1 MNTVLDSPEQVA
13 KVISKVF
20 TWSFV
25 AVIILSRVSI
35 SSFTRIAPGNTGV
48 ISNVWTGSLRSVP
61 QGMAW
66 RMPWITQVQ
75 SYPTALRT
83 YTMVR
88 RAGEGSAEGDDSI
101 DLPTLEGQHITQ
113 DISVTYN
120 TSEDRAAQVFKSFR
134 GADISEIEA
143 TFIRR
148 TIITVAQNSAGQ
160 MSLTEVISSK
170 RDDLQAAIQK
180 DLSAE
185 LNKMG
190 FALDKVNL
198 GASHLLRPWRLVQQ
212 KMAAQA
218 QAQQAEYELQKQEML
233 AKAVAKAEGEAQSV
247 LVRAKAESEANRML
261 QATLSPILIQN
272 KTIEK
277 WNGILPQVTGGSMP
291 SSTSTTSRAPNK
303 SSDHGGQPHD
313 TLDNPSSAPRRRS
326 EANAYL
332 FK

>member
-20 TWSFV
+20 TGLV
-25 AVIILSRVSI
+25 AVIILASLI
-35 SSFTRIAPGNTGV
+35 SSFTVIAPGNTGV
-48 ISNVWTGSLRSVP
+48 IFNIWTGSLRSVP

-88 RAGEGSAEGDDSI
+88 RTGEGSAIGDDSI

-143 TFIRR
+143 KFIRR

-198 GASHLLRPWRLVQQ
+198 GASHLPQTLEAQMQQ
-212 KMAAQA
+212 KMAAQQ

-233 AKAVAKAEGEAQSV
+233 AKAAVAKAEGEAQSV

-291 SSTSTTSRAPNK
+291 L
-303 SSDHGGQPHD
+303 
-313 TLDNPSSAPRRRS
+313 LDLN
-326 EANAYL
+326 N
-332 FK
+332 FKGAKQE

>member
-1 MNTVLDSPEQVA
+1 MSTVLDTPEQLA
-13 KVISKVF
+13 KITSKVL
-20 TWSFV
+20 TGLAALLVLAS
-25 AVIILSRVSI
+25 LI
-35 SSFTRIAPGNTGV
+35 SSFTVIAPGNTGV
-48 ISNVWTGSLRSVP
+48 IFNIWTGSLRSVP

-88 RAGEGSAEGDDSI
+88 RTGEGSAIGDDSI

-134 GADISEIEA
+134 GSDISEIEA

-170 RDDLQAAIQK
+170 RDELQAAIQK
-180 DLSAE
+180 NLSAE
-185 LNKMG
+185 LTKMG

-198 GASHLLRPWRLVQQ
+198 GASHLPQTLEAQMQQ
-212 KMAAQA
+212 KMAAQQ

-233 AKAVAKAEGEAQSV
+233 AKAAVAKAEGEAQSV

-261 QATLSPILIQN
+261 QATLSAILIQN

-277 WNGILPQVTGGSMP
+277 WNGTLPQVTGGSMP
-291 SSTSTTSRAPNK
+291 LLDLNSFK
-303 SSDHGGQPHD
+303 SAKP
-313 TLDNPSSAPRRRS
+313 
-326 EANAYL
+326 
-332 FK
+332 

>member
-1 MNTVLDSPEQVA
+1 MSTVLDSPEQLA
-13 KVISKVF
+13 KMTSRIF
-20 TWSFV
+20 TGLV
-25 AVIILSRVSI
+25 AVTVLASLI
-35 SSFTRIAPGNTGV
+35 SSFTVIAPGNTGV
-48 ISNVWTGSLRSVP
+48 IFNIWTGSLRSVP

-88 RAGEGSAEGDDSI
+88 RTGEGSAVGDDSI

-134 GADISEIEA
+134 GSDISEIEA

-170 RDDLQAAIQK
+170 RDQLQSAIQK
-180 DLSAE
+180 NLSAE
-185 LNKMG
+185 LTKMG

-198 GASHLLRPWRLVQQ
+198 GASHLPQTLEAQMQQ
-212 KMAAQA
+212 KMAAQQ

-233 AKAVAKAEGEAQSV
+233 AKAAVAKAEGEAQSV

-261 QATLSPILIQN
+261 QATLSSILIQN

-291 SSTSTTSRAPNK
+291 L
-303 SSDHGGQPHD
+303 
-313 TLDNPSSAPRRRS
+313 LDLN
-326 EANAYL
+326 N
-332 FK
+332 FKGAKQ

>member
-1 MNTVLDSPEQVA
+1 MNTVLDSPEQAA
-13 KVISKVF
+13 KLISKVL
-20 TWSFV
+20 TGVV
-25 AVIILSRVSI
+25 AVVVLASLI
-35 SSFTRIAPGNTGV
+35 SSFTVIAPGNTGV
-48 ISNVWTGSLRSVP
+48 IFNIWTGSLRSVP

-88 RAGEGSAEGDDSI
+88 RTGEGSAVGDDSI

-134 GADISEIEA
+134 GSDISEIEA

-170 RDDLQAAIQK
+170 RDELQGAIQK
-180 DLSAE
+180 SLSVE

-190 FALDKVNL
+190 FSLDKVNL
-198 GASHLLRPWRLVQQ
+198 GASHLPQTLEAQMQQ
-212 KMAAQA
+212 KMAAQQ

-233 AKAVAKAEGEAQSV
+233 AKAAVAKAEGEAQSV

-261 QATLSPILIQN
+261 QATLSAILIQN

-291 SSTSTTSRAPNK
+291 L
-303 SSDHGGQPHD
+303 
-313 TLDNPSSAPRRRS
+313 LDLN
-326 EANAYL
+326 N
-332 FK
+332 FKGAKP

>member
-1 MNTVLDSPEQVA
+1 VNTILDSPAQFA
-13 KVISKVF
+13 KMASKVL
-20 TWSFV
+20 TGLV
-25 AVIILSRVSI
+25 ALVILATLI
-35 SSFTRIAPGNTGV
+35 SSFTVIAPGNTGV
-48 ISNVWTGSLRSVP
+48 IFNIWTGSLRSVP

-66 RMPWITQVQ
+66 RLPWITQVQ

-88 RAGEGSAEGDDSI
+88 RTGEGSAIGDDSI

-134 GADISEIEA
+134 GSDISEIEA

-170 RDDLQAAIQK
+170 RDELQAAIQK
-180 DLSAE
+180 NLSTE
-185 LNKMG
+185 LTKMG

-198 GASHLLRPWRLVQQ
+198 GASHLPQTLEAQMQQ
-212 KMAAQA
+212 KMAAQQ
-218 QAQQAEYELQKQEML
+218 QAQQAEYELQKQQML
-233 AKAVAKAEGEAQSV
+233 AKAAVAKAEGEAQSV
-247 LVRAKAESEANRML
+247 LVRAKADSEANRML
-261 QATLSPILIQN
+261 QSTLSSILIQN

-277 WNGILPQVTGGSMP
+277 WNGTLPQVTGGAMP
-291 SSTSTTSRAPNK
+291 L
-303 SSDHGGQPHD
+303 
-313 TLDNPSSAPRRRS
+313 LDLN
-326 EANAYL
+326 N
-332 FK
+332 FKAKQ

>member
-1 MNTVLDSPEQVA
+1 MSTILESPEQFA
-13 KVISKVF
+13 KLTSKVL
-20 TWSFV
+20 TGLV
-25 AVIILSRVSI
+25 AVVVLVSLI
-35 SSFTRIAPGNTGV
+35 SSFTVIAPGNTGV
-48 ISNVWTGSLRSVP
+48 IFNIWTGSLRSVP

-88 RAGEGSAEGDDSI
+88 RSGEGSAAGDDSI

-120 TSEDRAAQVFKSFR
+120 TSEDKAAQVFKSFR
-134 GADISEIEA
+134 GADIAEIEA

-148 TIITVAQNSAGQ
+148 TIITVAQNAAGQ
-160 MSLTEVISSK
+160 MSLSELISSK
-170 RDDLQAAIQK
+170 RDELQSGIQRS
-180 DLSAE
+180 LSVE

-198 GASHLLRPWRLVQQ
+198 GASHLPQTLEAQMQQ
-212 KMAAQA
+212 KMAAQQ

-233 AKAVAKAEGEAQSV
+233 AKAAVAKAQGEADSV

-261 QATLSPILIQN
+261 QATLSAILIQN

-277 WNGILPQVTGGSMP
+277 WNGTLPQVTGGAMP
-291 SSTSTTSRAPNK
+291 LLDLNSFKSTTK
-303 SSDHGGQPHD
+303 Q
-313 TLDNPSSAPRRRS
+313 
-326 EANAYL
+326 
-332 FK
+332 

>member
-13 KVISKVF
+13 RMISKVV
-20 TWSFV
+20 TGVV
-25 AVIILSRVSI
+25 AVVILASLI
-35 SSFTRIAPGNTGV
+35 SSFTVIAPGNTGV
-48 ISNVWTGSLRSVP
+48 IFNIWTGSLRSVP

-88 RAGEGSAEGDDSI
+88 RTGEGSASGDDSI

-120 TSEDRAAQVFKSFR
+120 TSEDKAAQVFKSFR
-134 GADISEIEA
+134 GSDISEIEA

-170 RDDLQAAIQK
+170 RDELQAAIQRN
-180 DLSAE
+180 LSVE
-185 LNKMG
+185 LSKMG

-198 GASHLLRPWRLVQQ
+198 GASHLPQTLEAQMQQ
-212 KMAAQA
+212 KMAAQQ

-233 AKAVAKAEGEAQSV
+233 AKAAVAKAEGEAQSV

-261 QATLSPILIQN
+261 QATLSAVLIQN

-291 SSTSTTSRAPNK
+291 L
-303 SSDHGGQPHD
+303 
-313 TLDNPSSAPRRRS
+313 LDLNNFK
-326 EANAYL
+326 NA
-332 FK
+332 KP